1 MIFMQK
7 DLLTKFLELM
17 SSHITDS
24 DLELIKLGNSLGL
37 DLVSFDK
44 LRASQQDYFVDNI
57 RKKAL
62 EKMENN
68 RDNFLSRN
76 NSFYS
81 GSIDFM
87 VSDEPGGKKFFLLET
102 NGGSHRGL
110 SIITKKQ
117 QSMLYNGYLEAIYQA
132 ISRNERR
139 DNKVLILIGV
149 PVYDALIHEK
159 VIMIEYFRKT
169 LKSKGYKVKIFN
181 KDNFD
186 INFRAEILFLIAD
199 YKQLSTSLSYSV
211 NWVKY
216 KGENINLL
224 IGDGIARRINNEA
237 FTIQLKEDILK
248 IKTMIVNP
256 IFRVTDDKSLTYLAS
271 FFCKDILEK
280 YNLRYLL
287 FTKAF
292 DEKDLINKL
301 KYLIKR
307 YKKSFIIKPSG
318 GSGGAGVFPVS
329 EDEKPANIEKIIRE
343 SKKEFFAKFMKDR
356 NPYPYTIQEKAN
368 FSLINWRGGT
378 HTFDLRIYLAQNKER
393 VIPIGGLARISRGN
407 YTVGLDKQ
415 EFVVNLSGYDG
426 QIEVERG
433 IGFSESNCK
442 LLNLS
447 EEDFVNM
454 FSIGCV
460 IFSNIVKN
468 HKKIINFSEWD
479 KAID

>member
-1 MIFMQK
+1 MRE
-7 DLLTKFLELM
+7 DLLTKFLKLM

-37 DLVSFDK
+37 DLVSFEQ
-44 LRASQQDYFVDNI
+44 LRGSQQDSFVDII
-57 RKKAL
+57 RKEAL
-62 EKMENN
+62 EKMEKN
-68 RDNFLSRN
+68 RDNFLIKN
-76 NSFYS
+76 NLFYS

-87 VSDEPGGKKFFLLET
+87 VSDEPEGKKFFLLET

-117 QSMLYNGYLEAIYQA
+117 QSLLYNGYLEAVYQA

-139 DNKVLILIGV
+139 DNKILILIGV
-149 PVYDALIHEK
+149 PVKDALIHEK

-181 KDNFD
+181 KDNYN
-186 INFRAEILFLIAD
+186 INFRADILFLIAD
-199 YKQLSTSLSYSV
+199 YKQLSTSLSYSEF
-211 NWVKY
+211 WVKY
-216 KGENINLL
+216 QGDRVSLL
-224 IGDGIARRINNEA
+224 IGDGIARRINDEA
-237 FTIQLKEDILK
+237 FITQVKEDTLK
-248 IKTMIVNP
+248 INTSIVNP

-271 FFCKDILEK
+271 FLSKDILEK

-287 FTKAF
+287 FTRAF
-292 DEKDLINKL
+292 NEKDLIEKL
-301 KYLIKR
+301 NYLTKR
-307 YKKSFIIKPSG
+307 YKKSFVIKPNG
-318 GSGGAGVFPVS
+318 GSGGAGVFLVS
-329 EDEKPANIEKIIRE
+329 KDESPTNFKRIVKE
-343 SKKEFFAKFMKDR
+343 SKKEFFAKFMKNR

-393 VIPIGGLARISRGN
+393 VIPIGGLARIARGN
-407 YTVGLDKQ
+407 FTIGLDKQ

-433 IGFSESNCK
+433 IGFSKSNCK

-454 FSIGCV
+454 FCIGCV
-460 IFSNIVKN
+460 VFANIVKN

-479 KAID
+479 KVID